1 MKKHLALLLILCL
14 TGLVLSASPLAT
26 ELENAI
32 RVTQSADQALQVIA
46 DYRERISDLDDLRIL
61 QNYWM
66 QIDADGCRAWFA
78 DKHAAQPEASEFEY
92 LWLRGLEDPAVQ
104 ISGGRALIRRDP
116 DFYWGYRLFSNT
128 LSQILQDPDTPDS
141 LRENIVTNLASDR
154 SLLQQGLQKWPGD
167 DYLRLALFH
176 HHASQGENEAAE
188 QQLLNLQDPAA
199 IEANFRQVFEFI
211 EATGKVRP
219 FEVLF
224 PKVISST
231 IARGELIAADSLAYY
246 QFYYLEALKM
256 AADWP
261 RMMDYFALHPGLK
274 TDDSTLRTRILMH
287 IGLDQLETA
296 LNLLEGAMAAGLVSY
311 PEALAEEDY
320 APLRAL
326 PRYAGIMSLAE
337 ANWEQGKVQRKTEI
351 LAGKTSRP
359 APLWELPDALGNL
372 VRLED
377 LRGKIVILDFWALW
391 CAPCLK
397 TLSKLQAWKKDNPG
411 DDLVLIS
418 VNVWENPSDHE
429 AAIKHFTNNR
439 YDLTMLF
446 GGSEIPKA
454 YGFSAIPW
462 LCAIDV
468 NGNIAFTLSGDS
480 PVLAE
485 TLDFWVEALRH

>member
-32 RVTQSADQALQVIA
+32 RVTQSADKALLVIA

-66 QIDADGCRAWFA
+66 QIDEDGCRAWFA

-116 DFYWGYRLFSNT
+116 VFYWGYRLFSNT

-287 IGLDQLETA
+287 FCLDLLETA
-296 LNLLEGAMAAGLVSY
+296 LYLL
-311 PEALAEEDY
+311 
-320 APLRAL
+320 
-326 PRYAGIMSLAE
+326 
-337 ANWEQGKVQRKTEI
+337 
-351 LAGKTSRP
+351 
-359 APLWELPDALGNL
+359 
-372 VRLED
+372 
-377 LRGKIVILDFWALW
+377 
-391 CAPCLK
+391 
-397 TLSKLQAWKKDNPG
+397 
-411 DDLVLIS
+411 
-418 VNVWENPSDHE
+418 
-429 AAIKHFTNNR
+429 
-439 YDLTMLF
+439 
-446 GGSEIPKA
+446 
-454 YGFSAIPW
+454 
-462 LCAIDV
+462 
-468 NGNIAFTLSGDS
+468 
-480 PVLAE
+480 
-485 TLDFWVEALRH
+485 